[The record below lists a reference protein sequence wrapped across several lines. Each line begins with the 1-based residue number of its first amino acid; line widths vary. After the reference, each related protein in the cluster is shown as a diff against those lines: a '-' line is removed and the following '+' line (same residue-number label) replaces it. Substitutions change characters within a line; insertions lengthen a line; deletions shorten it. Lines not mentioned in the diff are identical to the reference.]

1 MEVDLH
7 IHSHHSNDSRSKP
20 GEIVRRAVSLGLG
33 AIAVTDHNS
42 WRGTRAVA
50 RIAAG
55 RIIIVPGA
63 ELKTDRGD
71 LLALFV
77 GEEIDTRI
85 YAEAVDEIRS
95 RGGISIV
102 PHPTESSRVTKED
115 VALADGLEV
124 FNSTCS
130 DENNKKAMQ
139 LGAELRK
146 PGFASSD
153 AHMVREIGN
162 GRTRV
167 ADCSSLDELRRE
179 ILKNPVPSVMVTSNH
194 VLHRANAYFNFG
206 LKGLWQR

>member
-1 MEVDLH
+1 MEIDLH
-7 IHSHHSNDSRSKP
+7 IHSRYSNDSRSKP
-20 GEIVRRAVSLGLG
+20 DEIVKRAVSLGLG

-42 WRGTRAVA
+42 WGGARAA
-50 RIAAG
+50 AKIASG
-55 RIIIVPGA
+55 SVLVVPGA

-77 GEEIDTRI
+77 DEEIRTKV
-85 YAEAVDEIRS
+85 YAEAIDEIKA

-115 VALADGLEV
+115 VMLADGLEV

-130 DENNKKAMQ
+130 EENNLRALQ
-139 LGAELRK
+139 LGTGLKK

-153 AHMVREIGN
+153 AHMVLEIGN

-167 ADCSSLDELRRE
+167 AECSSLDELRRE
-179 ILKNPVPSVMVTSNH
+179 ILKNPAPSKMVRSNP
-194 VLHRANAYFNFG
+194 VLHRVNSYINFG
-206 LKGLWQR
+206 LKGIWMR